1 MNRAVG
7 EDDSFNDKMGEQH
20 TKQKQKKNKEKMKG
34 REEKECLA

>member
-20 TKQKQKKNKEKMKG
+20 TKQKKKEKIKG
-34 REEKECLA
+34 REEKEYLA